1 MSADS
6 WETAPASPEEEVMS
20 EAAAAAA
27 SSSSEEVVEDTN
39 SDETQTTIASSSS
52 SSAEKRQ
59 NLWFYAELNQVRLLQ
74 RALRPLFQTA
84 YTDREYPD
92 DMFLAGHI
100 RDAGHV
106 CISPD
111 GILLIC
117 TTSFPPHLDA
127 YLQLPLA
134 TFSAFRCRKERVLD
148 LHLRLLENRINS
160 TVDDYEDDDG
170 ISVCFSG
177 AKPNYNALLYSLRDR
192 DAVAVHS
199 SEMALISSYQGS
211 LAGLDWS
218 DYSYIVSIEMPAQ
231 IFKELINSLSFYG
244 FEVHADVT
252 ATRIMFRVVNKVVIL
267 EEGAERYRILRERGQ
282 YPFLLEFGLH
292 HKSAFLNAA
301 SLSDRVRLHQL
312 LDLRTVFEVPVN
324 GLGSIMFCSRL

>member
-6 WETAPASPEEEVMS
+6 WETAPATPEEEVMS
-20 EAAAAAA
+20 AAAAAA
-27 SSSSEEVVEDTN
+27 SSSSEEVVQGTD
-39 SDETQTTIASSSS
+39 SDETQTTGTSSSS

-59 NLWFYAELNQVRLLQ
+59 NLWFHAELNQVRLLQ

-100 RDAGHV
+100 LDAGHF

-111 GILLIC
+111 GILLAC

-127 YLQLPLA
+127 FLQLPLA

-148 LHLRLLENRINS
+148 LRLRLLENRINS
-160 TVDDYEDDDG
+160 TIDDYEDDDDG

-192 DAVAVHS
+192 DGVAVHS
-199 SEMALISSYQGS
+199 SEMALVSSYRGS
-211 LAGLDWS
+211 LGGLDWS
-218 DYSYIVSIEMPAQ
+218 EYSYIVSIEMPAQ
-231 IFKELINSLSFYG
+231 ILRQLINSLSFYG
-244 FEVHADVT
+244 FE
-252 ATRIMFRVVNKVVIL
+252 
-267 EEGAERYRILRERGQ
+267 
-282 YPFLLEFGLH
+282 
-292 HKSAFLNAA
+292 A
-301 SLSDRVRLHQL
+301 S
-312 LDLRTVFEVPVN
+312 
-324 GLGSIMFCSRL
+324 